1 MIIMTSQL
9 THLNAIV
16 KQESQSPLIR
26 SSVSVCNQAE
36 QIAILLLQVTLA
48 EEDQSDLEAEDTD
61 LAGPLWVVDIQ
72 DPVNGQ
78 VQH

>member
-1 MIIMTSQL
+1 MIMLTSQL

-16 KQESQSPLIR
+16 QQESQSPLIR

-48 EEDQSDLEAEDTD
+48 EKDQSDLEAEDAD
-61 LAGPLWVVDIQ
+61 LAGPL
-72 DPVNGQ
+72 
-78 VQH
+78 